1 METSED
7 TFLKIIGAGREIR
20 RSSNYFWDNRKR
32 SIESLFVI
40 QRTLSGSCS
49 FEHIESKF
57 AVPQDHAMLFTH
69 NESSS
74 YGVTESSL
82 VPYDLEY
89 VLFQGLSAQN
99 LFSAIRSDFGSVI
112 QMKAEGE
119 AAAKYADLL
128 SRFRDHRM
136 HDHLHE
142 TELITSLLIS
152 IYREQLEQTGS
163 SNPIELGYQTIQNHF
178 SRPINVKEIALQA
191 NLSREHFTR
200 LFIQRYQ
207 VSPGRLLRKLRLKQ
221 AQTML
226 HLTPLP
232 INEIALS
239 CGFTSSNAFCRA
251 YRNQFGQS
259 PGIDRTRMT

>member
-1 METSED
+1 MDSLSD
-7 TFLKIIGAGREIR
+7 ILLKTIAAAREVR
-20 RSSNYFWDNRKR
+20 RSTSYYWNNRKR
-32 SIESLFVI
+32 SKESLFVI

-49 FEHIESKF
+49 FEYEETKCT
-57 AVPQDHAMLFTH
+57 VPQGYAMLYTH
-69 NESSS
+69 NEPSS
-74 YGVTESSL
+74 YGVTENSL
-82 VPYDLEY
+82 IPYDLEFI
-89 VLFQGLSAQN
+89 LFQGLSAQH
-99 LFSAIRSDFGSVI
+99 LFSTIRHDFGSVI

-119 AAAKYADLL
+119 AAAKFSDLINRL
-128 SRFRDHRM
+128 RDHRM
-136 HDHLHE
+136 RDHLHE

-152 IYREQLEQTGS
+152 IYREQLEQTGT
-163 SNPIELGYQTIQNHF
+163 NDPIELGYQTIQNHF
-178 SRPINVKEIALQA
+178 SSPINVKEIAQRA

-207 VSPGRLLRKLRLKQ
+207 LSPGKLLRNLRLKQ

-226 HLTPLP
+226 HLTALP

-259 PGIDRTRMT
+259 PGIDRTFMG

>member
-1 METSED
+1 MKSSVD

-20 RSSNYFWDNRKR
+20 RSSSYFFNNRKR
-32 SIESLFVI
+32 SKESLFVI
-40 QRTLSGSCS
+40 QRTLSGSCF
-49 FEHIESKF
+49 FEHEESKCT
-57 AVPQDHAMLFTH
+57 VPQDHAMLYTH

-74 YGVTESSL
+74 YGVAENAL

-89 VLFQGLSAQN
+89 ILFRGLSAQN
-99 LFSAIRSDFGSVI
+99 LFATIRHDFGSVI
-112 QMKAEGE
+112 QMKAERE
-119 AAAKYADLL
+119 AAAKYTDLFD
-128 SRFRDHRM
+128 RFRDHRM

-152 IYREQLEQTGS
+152 IYREQLEQTGAS
-163 SNPIELGYQTIQNHF
+163 DPIELGYQTIQNHF
-178 SRPINVKEIALQA
+178 SQPINVKEIALKT

-207 VSPGRLLRKLRLKQ
+207 VSPGKLLRKLRLKQ
-221 AQTML
+221 ARTML
-226 HLTPLP
+226 HLTALP

-251 YRNQFGQS
+251 YRNQFNQS
-259 PGIDRTRMT
+259 PGIDRARMG